1 MLAALLR
8 SFNAL
13 EFLKLHN
20 CESQVLNRLTRTANL
35 NRLRSPAIPALVT
48 DNRFEPQVIPALE
61 QFLCSGRKP
70 VAHAVYSEK
79 V

>member
-20 CESQVLNRLTRTANL
+20 CESQVLNRL
-35 NRLRSPAIPALVT
+35 RSPAIPAFVT
-48 DNRFEPQVIPALE
+48 DNRAD
-61 QFLCSGRKP
+61 RKLFP
-70 VAHAVYSEK
+70 LWKAFCI
-79 V
+79 